1 MNIRITVLTLA
12 VLMLCASIAWAQDT
26 PANDDALLDEP
37 DATLTGE
44 NEAAPAEPSPAAEQ
58 APAEEAPAAETQ
70 PALEEPAATP
80 DSAPAPAPAAEEQT
94 VPEVETDTTFTE
106 EELKQVKDAVGD
118 QSDGG
123 NDWSDFPAVRLNF
136 VFSDDNMMDNSEFSP
151 AADIGPRDSQ
161 DYSQS
166 HLVLYKR
173 ADGYWKGLATEAA
186 LVLKFKL
193 YTDST
198 GSTGTGIGDDGSYVK
213 VGYIFDY
220 SAKRQT
226 ELDLTGFPFDAD
238 SFLLGYHY
246 NLTWAGESS
255 FPQNSDSVPGMRV
268 GFEHP
273 WFYVFAGMKTHRQPL
288 KDKLNTERV
297 PVETVFAGL
306 FGTGL
311 RPLPVPGLL
320 IEANGGIIEKGDNP
334 LMPEIDGQEDRDDIL
349 AWGSS
354 ARVSYNWGMPISEAL
369 DMNLWQNDPRNRLK
383 AKPEDVYEARRI
395 SFLVSG
401 EFNFL
406 SEALQDPDKEDGTKP
421 FNAMAGMLQAKFK
434 YDYLRTHLDF
444 MYRSLEFL
452 LFNTPGFIP
461 FEAFPASVAKRDEI
475 STELA
480 VDYHIKKAHLTLGLA
495 GGMKIPATYK
505 GASNIQQIA
514 VIKDRSDTAAFL
526 NAFDR
531 NVEILP
537 EGKSAANIYN
547 ARFNLQ
553 FDLSDYMSMLLEL
566 SYVNDGNK
574 TRLAE
579 SEDNSKLLVKKF
591 EDSKVINMLGIA
603 AMIRAHF

>member
-1 MNIRITVLTLA
+1 MNIRITVLTMA
-12 VLMLCASIAWAQDT
+12 ILMLCSSVLTAQESAGNEDE
-26 PANDDALLDEP
+26 LLTDPGSE
-37 DATLTGE
+37 LTGE
-44 NEAAPAEPSPAAEQ
+44 DESPAEP
-58 APAEEAPAAETQ
+58 Q
-70 PALEEPAATP
+70 PAVEPAAAENP
-80 DSAPAPAPAAEEQT
+80 SAPAPTPAQTEIPAEEKSAE
-94 VPEVETDTTFTE
+94 PEAEDDMQFTE
-106 EELKQVKDAVGD
+106 EELKQVKDAVGED
-118 QSDGG
+118 SIGG

-151 AADIGPRDSQ
+151 AADIGPRNSQ

-173 ADGYWKGLATEAA
+173 ADGYWKGLLTEAA

-213 VGYIFDY
+213 IGYIFDY
-220 SAKRQT
+220 SGKRQT
-226 ELDLTGFPFDAD
+226 QLDITGFPFDAD
-238 SFLLGYHY
+238 AFLLGYHY

-255 FPQNSDSVPGMRV
+255 FPQNGDSVPGLRV

-273 WFYVFAGMKTHRQPL
+273 WFYVFAGMKTHRQPI

-306 FGTGL
+306 FGAGL

-320 IEANGGIIEKGDNP
+320 IEANGGVIEKGDNP
-334 LMPEIDGQEDRDDIL
+334 LMPEIEGQEDRDDIL

-354 ARVSYNWGMPISEAL
+354 ARVSYNWGMPISEAM

-383 AKPEDVYEARRI
+383 AKPGDVYEARRI

-475 STELA
+475 SAELA
-480 VDYHIKKAHLTLGLA
+480 VDYHIRKAHLTLGLA

-505 GASNIQQIA
+505 GASNINQTA

-574 TRLAE
+574 TKLAE
-579 SEDNSKLLVKKF
+579 SEENSKLLVKKF
-591 EDSKVINMLGIA
+591 EDSNVINMLGIA